1 MIDLKSEALRRN
13 YDAVLK
19 SGMFFEWYPQL
30 TGEWEKDSTTWAGLF
45 NKAPEQNEDPSIKVE
60 INKTPSFTEVWH
72 EGAVTMGGKKY
83 MFWLINPTGRDEE
96 GREYEIEI
104 RWWFKQVPVAIRS
117 MGTDIIND
125 FKQSLHD
132 SATKPNN

>member
-30 TGEWEKDSTTWAGLF
+30 TGEWEVDQLAWGKLF
-45 NKAPEQNEDPSIKVE
+45 NKLPKEEEPTIKVE
-60 INKTPSFTEVWH
+60 INRTPAFTEIWH
-72 EGAVTMGGKKY
+72 EGSVSMGDKKY
-83 MFWLINPTGRDEE
+83 MFWLIVPTGKDEE

-104 RWWFKQVPVAIRS
+104 RWWFKQVPMVIRS
-117 MGTDIIND
+117 MGTQIIND
-125 FKQSLHD
+125 FKQQQND
-132 SATKPNN
+132 TRTK

>member
-1 MIDLKSEALRRN
+1 MIDLKNEALRRN

-30 TGEWEKDSTTWAGLF
+30 TGEWEKDAEAWTGLF
-45 NKAPEQNEDPSIKVE
+45 NKAPKQEEPSIKVQ

-72 EGAVTMGGKKY
+72 EGSVTMGNKEY
-83 MFWLINPTGRDEE
+83 RFWLINPTGRDEE

-117 MGTDIIND
+117 MGTEIIND

-132 SATKPNN
+132 SAAKSNN